1 MILFVGRFENM
12 GTEQKSCRSRK
23 KKAPRRYDVRL
34 IDRITKT
41 HRVKRCR
48 RVEREGH
55 RSHRC
60 QPIPYRNCFSVLLRQ
75 PADTSP
81 RSRQD
86 QLPFRFPMIDL
97 SYFDEYQRG
106 PVTQGIYWPSWLSDS
121 ISLLGGEKRDSD
133 SETSLF
139 RHADTLSPA
148 GFVRSA
154 RRQSS
159 RHPLARIFRDIFV
172 RSDKGYPSN
181 RTAASTAIV
190 NAPKKR
196 MKKMVSGRRAEERR
210 VS

>member
-1 MILFVGRFENM
+1 MKQRL
-12 GTEQKSCRSRK
+12 CRSRK
-23 KKAPRRYDVRL
+23 KKAPMRYDVRL
-34 IDRITKT
+34 IDRMTKT
-41 HRVKRCR
+41 LRVKRCR
-48 RVEREGH
+48 RVERDGH
-55 RSHRC
+55 RFI
-60 QPIPYRNCFSVLLRQ
+60 QPMPYRNCFSVLLQLRLPT

-86 QLPFRFPMIDL
+86 QLPFRSPMIDL

-121 ISLLGGEKRDSD
+121 ISLLGEKKRDSD

-181 RTAASTAIV
+181 RTAASTTIA
-190 NAPKKR
+190 NAPKGK
-196 MKKMVSGRRAEERR
+196 E
-210 VS
+210 